1 MLAFYWTILKKNDV
15 KSLIT
20 LLLKPHEISD
30 PSFSAYFICL
40 CRPPGL
46 PTNFFEE
53 FQDLHIKDPP
63 LPARSSFVNIEVL
76 ISKCSSTS
84 FRRI

>member
-1 MLAFYWTILKKNDV
+1 MLAF
-15 KSLIT
+15 
-20 LLLKPHEISD
+20 LLDHFKENLRIIPDYSTFESTFVEISD

-63 LPARSSFVNIEVL
+63 LPARSSRSVDFKMFFYFI
-76 ISKCSSTS
+76 
-84 FRRI
+84 